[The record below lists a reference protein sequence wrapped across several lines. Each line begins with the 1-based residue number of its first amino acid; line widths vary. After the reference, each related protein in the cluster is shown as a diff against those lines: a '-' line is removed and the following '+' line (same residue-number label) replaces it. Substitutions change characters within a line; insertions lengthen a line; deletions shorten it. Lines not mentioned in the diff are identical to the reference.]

1 LGREFPPVS
10 LSTTPYKDK
19 YIMAKATPTVPEM
32 SPEEIEERALEAD
45 RLARYGGSDPFGLP
59 YETQRSEEALAAKY
73 QK

>member
-1 LGREFPPVS
+1 
-10 LSTTPYKDK
+10 
-19 YIMAKATPTVPEM
+19 MAKATPTVPEM